1 MAKQKETRI
10 SAKTLG
16 AINMPDFC
24 PRCFWI
30 KEKCKQLPFQIF
42 PGIFSSIDAYSKNM
56 VHAHIDKHG
65 IAPLSMFPSLKGV
78 TGYLPTLHWS
88 KYKRLD
94 PTTGITVSGVPDGR
108 LLMESGNLIVPDYKA
123 AKHTENADK
132 LLPIYE
138 AQLNGYRWIEE
149 GLGNSVESTPLIYCE
164 PVTDVTPGHWI
175 GNLSGFCMDF
185 KISVVNVDRKPDLIP
200 NLLSTAKDIIEM
212 DKPPTGAEGCKD
224 CGKLSNLVELVS

>member
-65 IAPLSMFPSLKGV
+65 HAPLSMYPALEGV
-78 TGYLPTLHWS
+78 TGYLPIPHWS

-94 PTTGITVSGVPDGR
+94 PVTGITVSGVADGR
-108 LLMESGNLIVPDYKA
+108 LTIGSGSLIVPDYKT
-123 AKHTENADK
+123 AKYTENADK
-132 LLPIYE
+132 LMPIYE

-149 GLGNSVESTPLIYCE
+149 GLGNDVQSTPLIYCE
-164 PVTDVTPGHWI
+164 PITDANPFDWAAF
-175 GNLSGFCMDF
+175 GFSMGF
-185 KISVVNVDRKPDLIP
+185 HVKVVQVEHKPDLVP
-200 NLLSTAKDIIEM
+200 NLLATAKEIIEM
-212 DKPPTGAEGCKD
+212 DKPPKGTDGCKD
-224 CGKLSNLVELVS
+224 CSKLSKLVELVS